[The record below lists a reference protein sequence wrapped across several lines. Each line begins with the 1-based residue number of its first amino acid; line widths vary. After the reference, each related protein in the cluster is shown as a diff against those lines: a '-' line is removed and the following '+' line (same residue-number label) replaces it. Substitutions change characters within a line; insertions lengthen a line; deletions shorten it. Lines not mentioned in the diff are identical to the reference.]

1 MIYVIYS
8 LVVLIEKVAFCGKQL
23 QGVCCILNQNRYKL
37 KKVDIANHYFGFFNV
52 AIEEKG
58 R

>member
-52 AIEEKG
+52 AIEEK
-58 R
+58 